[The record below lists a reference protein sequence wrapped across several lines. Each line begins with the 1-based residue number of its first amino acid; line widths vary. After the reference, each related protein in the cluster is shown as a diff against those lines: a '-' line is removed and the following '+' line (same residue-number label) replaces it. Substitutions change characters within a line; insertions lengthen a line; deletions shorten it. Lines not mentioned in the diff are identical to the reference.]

1 MNTSNKNI
9 LAMLLSGLGII
20 LTFLV
25 FVGDYI
31 SEAEGN
37 VQVSVF
43 GLIVFCGFV
52 SARLSYLIY
61 RVSNSVSKVLP
72 VAMMTIGII
81 LGSVF
86 LGVLVLY
93 YSFRN
98 FGFLPPDP
106 IRANKRIVSILVACG
121 AIFC

>member
-1 MNTSNKNI
+1 
-9 LAMLLSGLGII
+9 MLLSGLGII

-98 FGFLPPDP
+98 FGF
-106 IRANKRIVSILVACG
+106 
-121 AIFC
+121 